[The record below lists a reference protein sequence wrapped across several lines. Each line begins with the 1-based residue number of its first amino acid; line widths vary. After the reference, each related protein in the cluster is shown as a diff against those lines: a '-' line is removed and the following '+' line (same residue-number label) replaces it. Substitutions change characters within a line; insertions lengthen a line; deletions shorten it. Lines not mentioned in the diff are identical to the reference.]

1 LRKRAVLRRS
11 KKREVVADG
20 ESGTAGVVTSEC
32 RCRDADRRRLLSC
45 RVSVVSPVRRVECPS
60 CRMSVVSRVRRVE
73 CPSYRLSVVSRVRHT
88 RRSSYVVF
96 VPRTRQH
103 RVRRNA
109 EMTRR
114 RHHTRVC
121 SDLEF
126 ILRSSSLNE
135 CRLASVKTGCCRLTP
150 GPVSPLSSINQKT
163 SAFGCGTDRDAEMTV
178 SLSTGRHCV
187 LDVTRTPLNAARFL
201 SLWLQ

>member
-20 ESGTAGVVTSEC
+20 ESGTAVVVTSEC

-45 RVSVVSPVRRVECPS
+45 RV
-60 CRMSVVSRVRRVE
+60 
-73 CPSYRLSVVSRVRHT
+73 SVVSRVRHT

-114 RHHTRVC
+114 RHHARVC